1 MKIKIFNSERYFTV
15 HDYFLSHKQLLLRSS
30 KDEINLENI
39 DIVFFGVE
47 YIQLCTSLK
56 SILIN
61 KIDWDKNL
69 FHSNSIETFLSR
81 EKNSV
86 FELTSNEEKF
96 YVAASIVKIYLN
108 ELEYNQTSLGLHS
121 VIGRQKEIASS
132 M

>member
-1 MKIKIFNSERYFTV
+1 MKIEIFNSERYFTV

-132 M
+132 T